1 MPYRTVCCV
10 RAVKEILYTMV
21 LILPHGA
28 SGVNSRFAT
37 VHDKTQSWK
46 VIHLT
51 LVAAIINFKQHRG
64 QPATEYSAMQAILS
78 NVDVSL
84 VISHKVRI
92 EVLILDA
99 LLGLLGLAL
108 DGTFTG
114 LFFHDLSVLN
124 AWVMLVMR

>member
-1 MPYRTVCCV
+1 
-10 RAVKEILYTMV
+10 
-21 LILPHGA
+21 
-28 SGVNSRFAT
+28 
-37 VHDKTQSWK
+37 
-46 VIHLT
+46 
-51 LVAAIINFKQHRG
+51 
-64 QPATEYSAMQAILS
+64 MQAILS